1 MTTNSVQVPA
11 QTLERLRNWQR
22 SVDLLTV
29 MIQATVD
36 ALCEAQGLP
45 PDAQIALQRGVWV
58 APPAG
63 AQDGASDSTQ
73 EG

>member
-1 MTTNSVQVPA
+1 MTVQVPA

-22 SVDLLTV
+22 SVDALNG

-36 ALCEAQGLP
+36 ALCEAQ
-45 PDAQIALQRGVWV
+45 
-58 APPAG
+58 
-63 AQDGASDSTQ
+63 DGASDSTQ

>member
-1 MTTNSVQVPA
+1 MTVQVPA
-11 QTLERLRNWQR
+11 QTLERLRNWHR
-22 SVDLLTV
+22 SVGALNGV
-29 MIQATVD
+29 IQATVD
-36 ALCEAQGLP
+36 ALHEAQGLP
-45 PDAQIALQRGVWV
+45 PGAQIDLERGVWV